1 MELDRQKQQLIEY
14 SKALEEEVARLTDEL
29 TKVSVRLTVGE
40 VSRQEIDDLPE
51 LESLTTGYL
60 YDESQAA
67 AQSDTQRHPGSRLTD
82 PHPSGF
88 RALRMDKLSGKPSD
102 NNFEAWLTISKGLP
116 LIAVGMTSKDCNDFL
131 GS

>member
-60 YDESQAA
+60 YDESQATA
-67 AQSDTQRHPGSRLTD
+67 TVVQSDTQRHPGSRFTD

-88 RALRMDKLSGKPSD
+88 RALINRMDKLSGKPSD
-102 NNFEAWLTISKGLP
+102 NNFEAWVDNFQGAT
-116 LIAVGMTSKDCNDFL
+116 TDCSWDD
-131 GS
+131 